1 MLTTG
6 FKLFFGFFVAA
17 LTAAVLFGY
26 TSGGNHLGPLTAGY
40 KGAVG
45 NQTGY
50 TILLSAGL
58 LALVL
63 AAITISFRD
72 ADASAQAHLLGAEKV
87 PAQVPLGA
95 SYWPMAAALAGGA
108 IVMGLVLSSAI
119 FVAGLIL
126 LGVVAF
132 EWMIQAWA
140 DRATGDATANRAI
153 RNRVMAPVEVPV
165 LAFAGIAILILCL
178 SRVFLAVSK
187 EAAVYVAIGVAAVI
201 MLGAIVLSIRPKI
214 TRNMVAAAVLLVGVG
229 VIAAGIVSA
238 SVGEREIHHEEHP
251 SAPRVGPPTTAG
263 SGSVTTAGHGG

>member
-6 FKLFFGFFVAA
+6 FKLFFGFFLAA

-26 TSGGNHLGPLTAGY
+26 TSGGSHLGPLTAGY

-63 AAITISFRD
+63 AVVSIWFRD
-72 ADASAQAHLLGAEKV
+72 ADASAQAHLLGVDTV

-108 IVMGLVLSSAI
+108 IVIGLVLSSAV

-126 LGVVAF
+126 LGVVVF

-140 DRATGDATANRAI
+140 DRATGDASANRAI
-153 RNRVMAPVEVPV
+153 RNRVMAPVEIPV
-165 LAFAGIAILILCL
+165 LAFSAIAIVILCL

-187 EAAVYVAIGVAAVI
+187 EAAVYVAIAVAAVI
-201 MLGAIVLSIRPKI
+201 MLGAIAFSIRPKI
-214 TRNMVAAAVLLVGVG
+214 TRNMVAAAVLLFGLG

-238 SVGEREIHHEEHP
+238 SVGERDIHHEDHP
-251 SAPRVGPPTTAG
+251 SAPRIGPPTTAG
-263 SGSVTTAGHGG
+263 GGSATTAGHGG